1 MVQNLWQIN
10 IKYLLTLVIYCII
23 SDGVLIFALKPLL
36 REYLPTS
43 LFQIVNLLKKY
54 TKNDSDTK
62 SANKDKM
69 YDPSHQVFPSINK
82 VITGLPESIELKEG

>member
-10 IKYLLTLVIYCII
+10 IKYLFTLAIYCIT

-36 REYLPTS
+36 SEYLPTS
-43 LFQIVNLLKKY
+43 LFQVVNLLKKY

-69 YDPSHQVFPSINK
+69 YDPSIKFSQA
-82 VITGLPESIELKEG
+82 